1 MKDRCLTSDR
11 LARRGLP
18 HQAACPFCDQEEETI
33 DHVLLACVFART
45 VWAAIFVAL
54 GTPSWIPTAQ
64 ETLVEWAVDKRGSN
78 NVNTKD
84 LRTIFALTW
93 WELWKHRNAIV
104 FEGARPSVEQLL
116 RSMCAEGPSWSTA
129 GLLRGDAMPFV
140 ARVER
145 WVSDED

>member
-1 MKDRCLTSDR
+1 MFLLT
-11 LARRGLP
+11 
-18 HQAACPFCDQEEETI
+18 
-33 DHVLLACVFART
+33 CVFART

-78 NVNTKD
+78 NVSTKD
-84 LRTIFALTW
+84 LRTLFALTW

-104 FEGARPSVEQLL
+104 FEDAQPSVEQLL
-116 RSMCAEGPSWSTA
+116 RKLCSEGSTWSSA
-129 GLLRGDAMPFV
+129 RLLKGNVMPFF